1 LNSKGLLVP
10 TFGVGVVGAFLQVA
24 GANWD
29 VSSHVLGIVDTFF
42 TTPHLVLYLGIL
54 LSLVAGIIGVLVIR
68 PKGDDKPLGLAF
80 KVSLAGSTI
89 QLVAAPLDFT
99 WHSLFGFDPFLFT
112 PTHSMLIVGLALC
125 GIGMTVGAMRLLRR
139 DGSSRALKLLG
150 TLSLATIWLDL
161 NFLVLWLINAQ
172 GVAYTFR
179 ICSPDA
185 IYARNCDFVGAYET
199 ALYLPALFLDALGGA
214 IVFLLAKRLLG
225 WRGALTSAAAILVA
239 VNAAANLGFS
249 AYMLLFVGVPGSFY
263 FNGPTAGAGASLA
276 SILPF
281 YIALLFPV
289 ALIDFLMRRD
299 DRGALIGASLAAG
312 PLSVFLD
319 GRFSTFSGLW
329 SPGAEIV
336 VYLLPMVV
344 GGLLGGWLG
353 KRVALALVPG
363 PAGGIPLSTGPPKI
377 VGAG

>member
-54 LSLVAGIIGVLVIR
+54 LSLVAGIVGVLKIGKR
-68 PKGDDKPLGLAF
+68 GDDRQIGLGF

-89 QLVAAPLDFT
+89 QLVAAPLDFW

-139 DGSSRALKLLG
+139 DGSSRTLKLLG

-179 ICSPDA
+179 ICSPEA
-185 IYARNCDFVGAYET
+185 IYARSCDFVGLYET

-263 FNGPTAGAGASLA
+263 FNGPTAAAGTSLA
-276 SILPF
+276 STIPYYL
-281 YIALLFPV
+281 ALLVPV
-289 ALIDFLMRRD
+289 ALIDLLMRRD
-299 DRGALIGASLAAG
+299 GRGALIVASLAAG

-329 SPGAEIV
+329 SPGPEIAI
-336 VYLLPMVV
+336 YLLPMVV
-344 GGLLGGWLG
+344 GGLLGGRLG
-353 KRVALALVPG
+353 RRVALALVPG
-363 PAGGIPLSTGPPKI
+363 PAVGMPLSTGPPKM
-377 VGAG
+377 VGGE

>member
-1 LNSKGLLVP
+1 
-10 TFGVGVVGAFLQVA
+10 
-24 GANWD
+24 
-29 VSSHVLGIVDTFF
+29 
-42 TTPHLVLYLGIL
+42 
-54 LSLVAGIIGVLVIR
+54 
-68 PKGDDKPLGLAF
+68 
-80 KVSLAGSTI
+80 LAGSTI

>member
-1 LNSKGLLVP
+1 LLGP

-54 LSLVAGIIGVLVIR
+54 LSLVAGIVGVLKIGKR
-68 PKGDDKPLGLAF
+68 GDDRQIGLGF

-89 QLVAAPLDFT
+89 QLVAAPLDFW

-139 DGSSRALKLLG
+139 DGSSRTLKLLG

-179 ICSPDA
+179 ICSPEA
-185 IYARNCDFVGAYET
+185 IYARSCDFVGLYET

-214 IVFLLAKRLLG
+214 IVFLLAIRLLG
-225 WRGALTSAAAILVA
+225 WRGALTYAAAILVA

-263 FNGPTAGAGASLA
+263 FNGPTAAAGTSLA
-276 SILPF
+276 STIP
-281 YIALLFPV
+281 YYVALLVPV
-289 ALIDFLMRRD
+289 ALIDLLMRRD
-299 DRGALIGASLAAG
+299 GRGALIVASLAAG

-329 SPGAEIV
+329 SPGPEIAI
-336 VYLLPMVV
+336 YLLPMVV
-344 GGLLGGWLG
+344 GGLLGGFLG

-363 PAGGIPLSTGPPKI
+363 PAVGMPLSAGPPKM
-377 VGAG
+377 VGGE

>member
-1 LNSKGLLVP
+1 LNSRGLLVP
-10 TFGVGVVGAFLQVA
+10 TYALGVVGAFLQVA

-54 LSLVAGIIGVLVIR
+54 LSLVAGIVGVLKIGKR
-68 PKGDDKPLGLAF
+68 GDDRQIGLGF

-89 QLVAAPLDFT
+89 QLVAAPLDFW

-139 DGSSRALKLLG
+139 DGSSRTLKLLG

-179 ICSPDA
+179 ICSPEA
-185 IYARNCDFVGAYET
+185 IYARSCDFVGLYET

-214 IVFLLAKRLLG
+214 IVFLLAIRLLG
-225 WRGALTSAAAILVA
+225 WRGALTYAAAILVA

-263 FNGPTAGAGASLA
+263 FNGPTAATGASLA
-276 SILPF
+276 STIP
-281 YIALLFPV
+281 YYVALLVPV
-289 ALIDFLMRRD
+289 ALIDLLMRRD
-299 DRGALIGASLAAG
+299 GRGALIVASLAAG

-329 SPGAEIV
+329 SPGPEIAI
-336 VYLLPMVV
+336 YLLPMVV
-344 GGLLGGWLG
+344 GGLLGGFLG

-363 PAGGIPLSTGPPKI
+363 PAVGMPLSAGPPKM
-377 VGAG
+377 VGGE

>member
-1 LNSKGLLVP
+1 MNSRGLVVP
-10 TFGVGVVGAFLQVA
+10 TFAVGVGGAFLQIA

-42 TTPHLVLYLGIL
+42 TPPHLVLYVGIL
-54 LSLVAGIIGVLVIR
+54 LALVAGVLGVLIIR
-68 PKGDDKPLGLAF
+68 PKGEDEQLGLGF
-80 KVSLAGSTI
+80 EVSLAGSTI
-89 QLVAAPLDFT
+89 QLVAAPLDFW
-99 WHSLFGFDPFLFT
+99 WHEAFGFDPFLFT

-125 GIGMTVGAMRLLRR
+125 GIGMTTGVMRLLRR
-139 DGSSRALKLLG
+139 DGSTRSLKLLG

-179 ICSPDA
+179 ICSPEA
-185 IYARNCDFVGAYET
+185 IYARSCDFVGLYET
-199 ALYLPALFLDALGGA
+199 AAYLPALLLDALGGA
-214 IVFLLAKRLLG
+214 VVFLLAKSLLG
-225 WRGALTSAAAILVA
+225 WRGALTFPAAILVA

-263 FNGPTAGAGASLA
+263 FNGPTAAAGANLA
-276 SILPF
+276 SIIPF
-281 YIALLFPV
+281 YVALLVPV
-289 ALIDFLMRRD
+289 ALIDLLMRREH
-299 DRGALIGASLAAG
+299 RGALIAASLAAG

-329 SPGAEIV
+329 SPGLEIL
-336 VYLLPMVV
+336 VYLLPMAA

-363 PAGGIPLSTGPPKI
+363 HRGGAPISTGATQM
-377 VGAG
+377 VGG